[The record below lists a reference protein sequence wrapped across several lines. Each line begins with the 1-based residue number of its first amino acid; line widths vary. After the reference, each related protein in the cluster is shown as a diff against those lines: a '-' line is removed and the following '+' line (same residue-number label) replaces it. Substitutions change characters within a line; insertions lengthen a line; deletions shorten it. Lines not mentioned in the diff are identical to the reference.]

1 MWINIHYHD
10 QYGKLVQYT
19 THAANFAEFQSKTVI
34 MKIFRRDVQK
44 ILVAN
49 NKGNWDQVTWGEMLD
64 MFKEREGGA

>member
-1 MWINIHYHD
+1 MWINIHYYD
-10 QYGKLVQYT
+10 GYGKLVQYT
-19 THAANFAEFQSKTVI
+19 TYAANFADFQSKTVI

-44 ILVAN
+44 ILIAN